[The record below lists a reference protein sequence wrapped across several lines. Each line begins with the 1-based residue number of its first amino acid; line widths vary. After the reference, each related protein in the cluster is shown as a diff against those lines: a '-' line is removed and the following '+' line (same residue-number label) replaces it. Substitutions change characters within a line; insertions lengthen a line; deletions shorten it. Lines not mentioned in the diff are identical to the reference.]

1 MKRPEVKINYRV
13 AVPLVALFVILTLVF
28 PRSAKFAYDYKKGS
42 PWAHETLLAQFD
54 FPILKTDEQL
64 REERSK
70 NKSVVVPYY
79 RFHQDVVDNSVKAA
93 GSLDLGGYSSF
104 RPQVVS
110 ALESIYSHGIVTD
123 EGVKLDKGEDPNTA
137 VIYVQK
143 DKRAAKRPASE
154 IYKESDARAKLLS
167 EVSAKH
173 PKSNVDSVLRATGV
187 YELISPN
194 LEYDSRTTDLVN
206 SEATS
211 KISTTQG
218 FVSAGELIVKEGEI
232 VTAEVAQ
239 ILDSYKVEF
248 ENNMGY
254 GGPKIVFWIGNALLA
269 LIITLL
275 FFLVIYFLNKR
286 IFKDTRRFW
295 YLALV
300 VLISALTTLAV
311 NRFAPKFLYMV
322 PFTLTALYL
331 EAFFKNKMIVPI
343 CVVSFMPLLIF
354 PDYGVML
361 FVMFIVASVVAVF
374 AFKYFNQGWQQ
385 FITAIIVFVSLL
397 VTYFAFRCIGKVSDD
412 PYQAMLF
419 LFIGSM
425 LNVAGYPLI
434 YLFEKMFGL
443 VSNSRLRE
451 LCDTNN
457 PLLRDLEQKAPGT
470 FQHSLQV
477 MHMAD
482 AAARSIGAN
491 VALVRAGAMYHD
503 IGKMAN
509 PQCFVENEAMG
520 NHYHEGLSSKESAR
534 EIVRHVPDGVALAR
548 KYKLPE
554 ILIDFIRSHH
564 GVSCTGYFYNK
575 FVNAGGD
582 PADKADFTYDGQKPR
597 TREQC
602 IVMLC
607 DTIEAASRTLKDNSP
622 ETFDAFVEKMVRAKI
637 DDGQLSDSEV
647 SLKDL
652 GTVKAVLKSYL
663 SRLYHD
669 RIAYPKREK

>member
-1 MKRPEVKINYRV
+1 MK
-13 AVPLVALFVILTLVF
+13 
-28 PRSAKFAYDYKKGS
+28 
-42 PWAHETLLAQFD
+42 
-54 FPILKTDEQL
+54 L
-64 REERSK
+64 REWLSELK
-70 NKSVVVPYY
+70 YELV
-79 RFHQDVVDNSVKAA
+79 Q
-93 GSLDLGGYSSF
+93 GSLDLEVGE
-104 RPQVVS
+104 VVYDS
-110 ALESIYSHGIVTD
+110 R
-123 EGVKLDKGEDPNTA
+123 K
-137 VIYVQK
+137 
-143 DKRAAKRPASE
+143 AAPECVFVCMRGA
-154 IYKESDARAKLLS
+154 
-167 EVSAKH
+167 
-173 PKSNVDSVLRATGV
+173 NVDSLLTAAGV
-187 YELISPN
+187 YDLVIPNLVYDKETTSLVHAQSADYISP
-194 LEYDSRTTDLVN
+194 
-206 SEATS
+206 
-211 KISTTQG
+211 TQG
-218 FVSAGELIVKEGEI
+218 YVNAGQLIVSRGEL
-232 VTAEVAQ
+232 VTAEIQ
-239 ILDSYKVEF
+239 QLLDSYKVEY
-248 ENNMGY
+248 EQSIGY
-254 GGPKIVFWIGNALLA
+254 NGSRVWLWLGNALVA
-269 LIITLL
+269 
-275 FFLVIYFLNKR
+275 
-286 IFKDTRRFW
+286 
-295 YLALV
+295 LALV
-300 VLISALTTLAV
+300 VIFFLSICYTIIFLLATIAALLADRFNPGVLYLI
-311 NRFAPKFLYMV
+311 
-322 PFTLTALYL
+322 PFSLTALYL
-331 EAFFKNKMIVPI
+331 LAFFRKR
-343 CVVSFMPLLIF
+343 VVLPVYILSLLPLQIF
-354 PDYGVML
+354 AQDGTEL
-361 FVMFIVASVVAVF
+361 FVMYLVAGVVAMLVFDYFNRGWKQFVTALIVF
-374 AFKYFNQGWQQ
+374 A
-385 FITAIIVFVSLL
+385 SLL
-397 VTYFAFRCIGKVSDD
+397 VTFLGFRLLAGSFTGDD
-412 PYQAMLF
+412 WRKIIF
-419 LFIGSM
+419 LFVGSM
-425 LNVAGYPLI
+425 LSVAGYPLI
-434 YLFEKMFGL
+434 YLFEKLFGL
-443 VSNSRLRE
+443 VSNNRLVE
-451 LCDTNN
+451 LSDPSN
-457 PLLRDLEQKAPGT
+457 PLLVELQQKAPGT

>member
-1 MKRPEVKINYRV
+1 MTKTTFPANRRV
-13 AVPLVALFVILTLVF
+13 YAALALLFLVLLVIL
-28 PRSAKFAYDYKKGS
+28 PRSGKFNYDYLKGS
-42 PWAHETLLAQFD
+42 PWAYDNLVAQFD
-54 FPILKTDEQL
+54 FPILKTA
-64 REERSK
+64 EELQSERDAAG
-70 NKSVVVPYY
+70 NQMIPYY
-79 RFHQDVVDNSVKAA
+79 RYSEEIMQQVLRSAEGLSYGSLSSSKPRILTALANIYERGVMVEEGSRSSQDVI
-93 GSLDLGGYSSF
+93 F
-104 RPQVVS
+104 IQR
-110 ALESIYSHGIVTD
+110 
-123 EGVKLDKGEDPNTA
+123 
-137 VIYVQK
+137 
-143 DKRAAKRPASE
+143 DKRASRTPASNVYT
-154 IYKESDARAKLLS
+154 IAKARARIYADVAGNLPG
-167 EVSAKH
+167 A
-173 PKSNVDSVLRATGV
+173 NVDSLLTAAGV
-187 YELISPN
+187 YDLVIPNLVYDKETTSLVHAQSADYISP
-194 LEYDSRTTDLVN
+194 
-206 SEATS
+206 
-211 KISTTQG
+211 TQG
-218 FVSAGELIVKEGEI
+218 YVNAGQLIVSRGEL
-232 VTAEVAQ
+232 VTAEIQ
-239 ILDSYKVEF
+239 QLLDSYKVEY
-248 ENNMGY
+248 EQSVGY
-254 GGPKIVFWIGNALLA
+254 NGSRVWLWLGNALVA
-269 LIITLL
+269 
-275 FFLVIYFLNKR
+275 
-286 IFKDTRRFW
+286 
-295 YLALV
+295 LALV
-300 VLISALTTLAV
+300 VIFFLSICYTNAEVFSDW
-311 NRFAPKFLYMV
+311 NRFIYLIFIFLLATIAALLADRFNPGVLYLI
-322 PFTLTALYL
+322 PFSLTALYL
-331 EAFFKNKMIVPI
+331 LAFFRKR
-343 CVVSFMPLLIF
+343 VVLPVYILSLLPLQIF
-354 PDYGVML
+354 AQDGTEL
-361 FVMFIVASVVAVF
+361 FVMYLVAGVVAMLVFDYFSRGWKQFVTALIVF
-374 AFKYFNQGWQQ
+374 A
-385 FITAIIVFVSLL
+385 SLL
-397 VTYFAFRCIGKVSDD
+397 VTFLGFRLLAGSFTGDD
-412 PYQAMLF
+412 WRKIIF
-419 LFIGSM
+419 LFVGSM
-425 LNVAGYPLI
+425 LSVAGYPLI
-434 YLFEKMFGL
+434 YLFEILFGL
-443 VSNSRLRE
+443 VSNNRLVE
-451 LCDTNN
+451 LSDPSN
-457 PLLRDLEQKAPGT
+457 PLLVELQQKAPGT

-622 ETFDAFVEKMVRAKI
+622 ETFDAFVEKMVQAKI